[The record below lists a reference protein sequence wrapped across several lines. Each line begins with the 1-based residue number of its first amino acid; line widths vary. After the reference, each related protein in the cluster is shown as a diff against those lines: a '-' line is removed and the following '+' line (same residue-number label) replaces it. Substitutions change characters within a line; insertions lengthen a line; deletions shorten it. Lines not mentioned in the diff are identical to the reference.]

1 MTRAPLRLL
10 LGTEQPCGYLPRR
23 LSRSAFVAPHTQVT
37 GEVYGALIANGF
49 RRSGDY
55 AYRPACSNCKA
66 CVPVRV
72 PVSSFVPNR
81 AQRRALKRNADL
93 TLERRTSLTD
103 EHFELYRRYLLAR
116 HPFGGMDAD
125 DAKSFH
131 EFLGSTWGVT
141 EFWCFYEGSV
151 LRMVAVV
158 DRLPQGLSA
167 VYTFFDPDETSRSL
181 GTYAVLSQLAAARA
195 EGLDHLYLGYWVRGS
210 ATMDYKRHFTPLEQF
225 DGVDWRPFEAPP
237 TPALPLS
244 TPATI
249 MRTLKVNPKP

>member
-1 MTRAPLRLL
+1 MTRIPLRLL

-55 AYRPACSNCKA
+55 AYRPACSTCKA

-72 PVSSFVPNR
+72 PVTAFAPNH
-81 AQRRALKRNADL
+81 AQRRCLKRNADL
-93 TLERRTSLTD
+93 VIERRNTLGD

-125 DAKSFH
+125 DAKAFH

-141 EFWCFYEGSV
+141 EFWCFHEAGV

-158 DRLPQGLSA
+158 DQLPEGLSA
-167 VYTFFDPDETSRSL
+167 VYTFFDPDQAARSL
-181 GTYAVLSQLAAARA
+181 GTYAVLSQLAAAKA
-195 EGLDHLYLGYWVRGS
+195 EGLGYLYLGYWVAGS
-210 ATMDYKRHFTPLEQF
+210 MTMDYKRHFEPLEQF
-225 DGVDWRPFEAPP
+225 DGSDWRAFSAAETA
-237 TPALPLS
+237 ALPPEP
-244 TPATI
+244 PATI
-249 MRTLKVNPKP
+249 MRTL

>member
-1 MTRAPLRLL
+1 MTRIPLRLL
-10 LGTEQPCGYLPRR
+10 LGTEQPCGYLPKR

-55 AYRPACSNCKA
+55 AYRPACSTCKA

-72 PVSSFVPNR
+72 PVAAFAPNR
-81 AQRRALKRNADL
+81 AQRRCLKRNADL
-93 TLERRTSLTD
+93 VIERRSALND

-125 DAKSFH
+125 DAKAFH

-141 EFWCFYEGSV
+141 EFWCFYEDSV

-158 DRLPQGLSA
+158 DRLPEGLSA
-167 VYTFFDPDETSRSL
+167 VYTFFDPEQTTRSL
-181 GTYAVLSQLAAARA
+181 GTYAVLSQLAAAKA
-195 EGLDHLYLGYWVRGS
+195 EGLGYLYLGYWVAGS
-210 ATMDYKRHFTPLEQF
+210 MTMDYKRHFEPLEQF
-225 DGVDWRPFEAPP
+225 DGSDWRRFSAPE
-237 TPALPLS
+237 TPALPPEP
-244 TPATI
+244 PATI
-249 MRTLKVNPKP
+249 MRTL

>member
-1 MTRAPLRLL
+1 MTRVPLRLL

-55 AYRPACSNCKA
+55 AYRPACSNCRA

-72 PVSSFVPNR
+72 PVAAFSPNR
-81 AQRRALKRNADL
+81 TQRRALKRNADL
-93 TLERRTSLTD
+93 VIERRNTLGD

-125 DAKSFH
+125 DAKAFH

-141 EFWCFYEGSV
+141 EFWCFHEAGV

-158 DRLPQGLSA
+158 DRLPEGLSA
-167 VYTFFDPDETSRSL
+167 VYTFFDPDQAARSL
-181 GTYAVLSQLAAARA
+181 GTYAVLSQLAAAKA
-195 EGLDHLYLGYWVRGS
+195 EGLGYLYLGYWVAGS
-210 ATMDYKRHFTPLEQF
+210 MTMDYKRHFEPLEQF
-225 DGVDWRPFEAPP
+225 DGSDWRAFSAAETA
-237 TPALPLS
+237 ALPPEP
-244 TPATI
+244 PATI
-249 MRTLKVNPKP
+249 MRTL

>member
-1 MTRAPLRLL
+1 MTRPNVPLRLL

-72 PVSSFVPNR
+72 PAAAFKPNR
-81 AQRRALKRNADL
+81 AQRRCFKRNADL
-93 TLERRTSLTD
+93 VIERRTTLQE

-125 DAKSFH
+125 DAKAFH

-141 EFWCFYEGSV
+141 EFWCFHEADV

-158 DRLPQGLSA
+158 DRLPAGLSA
-167 VYTFFDPDETSRSL
+167 VYTFFDPEETARSL
-181 GTYAVLSQLAAARA
+181 GTYAVLSQLAAAREA
-195 EGLDHLYLGYWVRGS
+195 GLDYLYLGYWVAGS
-210 ATMDYKRHFTPLEQF
+210 ATMDYKRHFRPLEQF
-225 DGVDWRPFEAPP
+225 DGSGWQAFAATDPP
-237 TPALPLS
+237 PVSPALPLS

-249 MRTLKVNPKP
+249 MRTL

>member
-1 MTRAPLRLL
+1 MTRIPLRLL

-23 LSRSAFVAPHTQVT
+23 LSRSAFVSPHTQVT
-37 GEVYGALIANGF
+37 GEVYGALIASGF

-55 AYRPACSNCKA
+55 AYRPACSTCKA

-72 PVSSFVPNR
+72 PVAAFKPNR
-81 AQRRALKRNADL
+81 AQRRCLKRNADL
-93 TLERRTSLTD
+93 VIERRTSLND

-125 DAKSFH
+125 DAKAFH

-158 DRLPQGLSA
+158 DRLPLGLSA
-167 VYTFFDPDETSRSL
+167 VYTFYDPEQTARSL
-181 GTYAVLSQLAAARA
+181 GTYAVLHQLATAKA
-195 EGLDHLYLGYWVRGS
+195 EGLHYLYLGYWVAGS
-210 ATMDYKRHFTPLEQF
+210 ATMDYKRLFDPLEQF
-225 DGVDWRPFEAPP
+225 DGSEWQAFISPETQPLPP
-237 TPALPLS
+237 EP
-244 TPATI
+244 PATI
-249 MRTLKVNPKP
+249 MRTL

>member
-1 MTRAPLRLL
+1 MTRIPLRLL

-23 LSRSAFVAPHTQVT
+23 LSRSAFVAPHTQVNS
-37 GEVYGALIANGF
+37 EVYGALIANGF

-72 PVSSFVPNR
+72 PVATFSPNR
-81 AQRRALKRNADL
+81 AQRRCLKRNADL
-93 TLERRTSLTD
+93 VIECRSTLDD

-125 DAKSFH
+125 DAKAFR

-141 EFWCFYEGSV
+141 EFWCFHQAGV

-158 DRLPQGLSA
+158 DRLPEGLSA
-167 VYTFFDPDETSRSL
+167 VYTFFDPDHSAQSL
-181 GTYAVLSQLAAARA
+181 GTYAVLSQLARA
-195 EGLDHLYLGYWVRGS
+195 KSEGLEYLYLGYWVAGS
-210 ATMDYKRHFTPLEQF
+210 PTMDYKRHFEPLQQF
-225 DGVDWRPFEAPP
+225 DGNDWSAFGSPETPSLPP
-237 TPALPLS
+237 EP
-244 TPATI
+244 PATI
-249 MRTLKVNPKP
+249 MRTL

>member
-1 MTRAPLRLL
+1 MTSIPLRLL

-37 GEVYGALIANGF
+37 AEVYGALIANGF

-55 AYRPACSNCKA
+55 AYRPACSGCKA

-72 PVSSFVPNR
+72 PVTGFTPNR
-81 AQRRALKRNADL
+81 AQRRCMKRNADL
-93 TLERRTSLTD
+93 VIERRSTLGE

-125 DAKSFH
+125 DAKSFR
-131 EFLGSTWGVT
+131 EFLGSTWGAT
-141 EFWCFYEGSV
+141 EFWCFLEASR
-151 LRMVAVV
+151 LLMVAVV
-158 DRLPQGLSA
+158 DRLPKGLSA

-195 EGLDHLYLGYWVRGS
+195 EGLDDLYLGYWVAGS
-210 ATMDYKRHFTPLEQF
+210 ATMDYKRQFRPLEQF
-225 DGVDWRPFEAPP
+225 DGSRWLPFRDEHGEPSSS
-237 TPALPLS
+237 ALPLEG
-244 TPATI
+244 PATI
-249 MRTLKVNPKP
+249 MRPL

>member
-1 MTRAPLRLL
+1 MTRVPLRLL

-55 AYRPACSNCKA
+55 AYRPACSNCRA

-72 PVSSFVPNR
+72 PVAAFVPNR

-93 TLERRTSLTD
+93 TLERRTSLG
-103 EHFELYRRYLLAR
+103 EAHFELYRRYLLAR

-125 DAKSFH
+125 DAKAFH

-141 EFWCFYEGSV
+141 EFWCFHEGET

-158 DRLPQGLSA
+158 DRLPDGLSA
-167 VYTFFDPDETSRSL
+167 VYTFYDPDETQRSL
-181 GTYAVLSQLAAARA
+181 GTYAVLTQLAAAQA
-195 EGLDHLYLGYWVRGS
+195 EGLQHLYLGYWVAGS
-210 ATMDYKRHFTPLEQF
+210 PTMDYKRHYTPLEQF
-225 DGVDWRPFEAPP
+225 DGSHWRAFATPPEAAREA
-237 TPALPLS
+237 ALPPPGS
-244 TPATI
+244 ATI
-249 MRTLKVNPKP
+249 MRTL